1 MAEERKEKV
10 LHARIPESLDEE
22 IRENAARLGL
32 SVSNLVRN
40 VLQNAFGL
48 VEDIM
53 ADGAAIAR
61 SATRGEARME
71 PRTAARGPAARTIA
85 WQEAVLNLNAVC
97 ESCNAVLRKGER
109 AHIGVV
115 EGNGPRPIRCD
126 VCVAEPQGKPEAEE
140 GRR

>member
-61 SATRGEARME
+61 SATRAE
-71 PRTAARGPAARTIA
+71 PRPAAATARPSRTIA

-97 ESCNAVLRKGER
+97 ESCNSVLRKGDR

-115 EGNGPRPIRCD
+115 DGNGPRPIRCGD
-126 VCVAEPQGKPEAEE
+126 CVDEIRGAATGEE
-140 GRR
+140 ERR

>member
-61 SATRGEARME
+61 SATRAE
-71 PRTAARGPAARTIA
+71 PRTARTSKAPRTIA
-85 WQEAVLNLNAVC
+85 WQEAVLNMNAVC
-97 ESCNAVLRKGER
+97 ESCNAVLRKGDR
-109 AHIGVV
+109 AHVGIVDGD
-115 EGNGPRPIRCD
+115 GPRPIRCGA
-126 VCVAEPQGKPEAEE
+126 CVEEVRGADAGEE

>member
-1 MAEERKEKV
+1 MPEERKERV

-61 SATRGEARME
+61 SATRGGE
-71 PRTAARGPAARTIA
+71 PAKRAESGRTIG

-97 ESCNAVLRKGER
+97 ERCNAILGRGAR
-109 AHIGVV
+109 AMVGIV
-115 EGNGPRPIRCD
+115 EGPGPRPIRCTA
-126 VCVAEPQGKPEAEE
+126 CVEDLE
-140 GRR
+140 GGSKNATA

>member
-1 MAEERKEKV
+1 MPEERKERV
-10 LHARIPESLDEE
+10 LHARIPESLDDE

-61 SATRGEARME
+61 TATRGSE
-71 PRTAARGPAARTIA
+71 PPKRSESGRTIG
-85 WQEAVLNLNAVC
+85 WQEAVLSVNAVC
-97 ESCNAVLRKGER
+97 ERCNEVLARGTR
-109 AHIGVV
+109 AMIGIV
-115 EGNGPRPIRCD
+115 EGSGPRPIRCLT
-126 VCVAEPQGKPEAEE
+126 CVEE
-140 GRR
+140 RDGGSKHATA